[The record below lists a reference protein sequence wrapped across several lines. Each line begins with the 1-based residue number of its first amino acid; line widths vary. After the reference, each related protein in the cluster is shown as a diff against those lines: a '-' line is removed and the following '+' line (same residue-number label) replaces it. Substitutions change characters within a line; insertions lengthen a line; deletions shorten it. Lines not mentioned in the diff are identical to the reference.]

1 MLACRIVCGVSRSM
15 TANSLS
21 TLPLGPLDPERSEL
35 LLRVVEGLEPAT
47 LQWLSGFAA
56 GVAHERAARQGGVV
70 ALPAAAPAGR
80 AEPQGRLTIVY
91 GSQTGNSKRVAEKVA
106 RAAEAAG
113 LAARVYASGAY
124 PLKDLAKE
132 RVLTVVVSTQGDGD
146 PPDDARGFIEFL
158 QSKRAPKL
166 DQLAFSVLALG
177 DSSYP
182 KFCETGKQV
191 DERLA
196 ALGAKR
202 LLDRVDCD
210 VDYDTLATP
219 WVDRVVTSARDTL
232 GAPAVATV
240 TRLRAAPV
248 EPQFSRDQ
256 PFAAEVIANQRI
268 TGRGASK
275 DVRHVEFSL
284 TGSGLTYTPG
294 DALGVWHDN
303 PGPVVDDLLRALR
316 FDGEQEVELDG
327 QSRTLRSWLTGSREV
342 TRVTRPFLQQQAE
355 RSRDAALAAILQPGH
370 ETDLRRAL
378 KDLQVVDVLRRH
390 PGEWEPKAFLQA
402 LRPLAPRLYSIASS
416 QEAVGEEVHL
426 TVAVVDY
433 DFEGQR
439 RYGAASAHLAGLT
452 GDAARARV
460 FVEHNERFR
469 LPHDPA
475 RDVIMIGPGTGVA
488 PFRGFVQHREA
499 QGATGRNWLF
509 FGARHFQSEFL
520 YQTEWQEALKK
531 GVLSRLDLAFS
542 RDRGTPK
549 TYVQDRLRAA
559 GKSLYSWL
567 EGGACVY
574 VCGDAEQMAPDVN
587 AALID
592 VVAEHGGRSREDA
605 EAYVRAL
612 ADDRRYLRDVY

>member
-15 TANSLS
+15 TANNLS

-56 GVAHERAARQGGVV
+56 GVAHERAVRQGGVV
-70 ALPAAAPAGR
+70 AVPAVAPAAR
-80 AEPQGRLTIVY
+80 AEPQARLTIVY
-91 GSQTGNSKRVAEKVA
+91 GSQTGNSKRVAERLG

-113 LAARVYASGAY
+113 LAARVYASGSY
-124 PLKDLAKE
+124 PIKDLAKE
-132 RVLTVVVSTQGDGD
+132 RLLVVVVSTQGDGD

-210 VDYDTLATP
+210 VDFDTLATP
-219 WVDRVVTSARDTL
+219 WVDRVVTSARDAL

-248 EPQFSRDQ
+248 EPQFSREQ
-256 PFAAEVIANQRI
+256 PFAAEVLANQRI
-268 TGRGASK
+268 TGRDASK
-275 DVRHVEFSL
+275 DVRHVEL
-284 TGSGLTYTPG
+284 NLAGSGLTYAPG
-294 DALGVWHDN
+294 DALGVWHEN
-303 PGPVVDDLLRALR
+303 PQPVVEGVLQALHL
-316 FDGEQEVELDG
+316 DGEQAVEIDG
-327 QSRTLRSWLTGSREV
+327 QARSLRDWLATGRET
-342 TRVTRPFLQQQAE
+342 TRLTRPFLAQHAE
-355 RSRDAALAAILQPGH
+355 RSKDASLAAILQPGH
-370 ETDLRRAL
+370 ENDLRRVL
-378 KDLQVVDVLRRH
+378 KDLQVVDVLQRH
-390 PGEWEPKAFLQA
+390 PGEWDAKSFVQA

-416 QEAVGEEVHL
+416 PEAPEAHI

-433 DFEGQR
+433 DIDGKR
-439 RYGAASAHLAGLT
+439 RYGAASGYI
-452 GDAARARV
+452 AALRADTDKARV

-469 LPHDPA
+469 LPADA
-475 RDVIMIGPGTGVA
+475 SRDVIMIGPGTGVA
-488 PFRGFVQHREA
+488 PFRGFLQQREA

-520 YQTEWQEALKK
+520 YQTEWQDALKR

-559 GKSLYSWL
+559 GKSVYSWL
-567 EGGACVY
+567 EGGAYVY
-574 VCGDAEQMAPDVN
+574 VCGDAEQMAPAVN